1 MDDPSLTFV
10 GGGALTP
17 ESARRL
23 APGVTTRLM
32 VDRPAIRP
40 VDVGDVVEIVP
51 GARTRAGDVV
61 LCVHQDRCELGRLI
75 RPDGAT
81 AEVEIGPDGARLRI
95 AAGAVLGIATALEQ
109 GDLFFDL
116 SQGRWRAAGRMAAAL
131 PSRLG
136 GVMLALAWL
145 ERLRR
150 PFFPP
155 LFMGSEEQM
164 LARLTTAYDA
174 EAEVIGRE
182 IDLLPE
188 EQALL
193 DRYLTPGRR
202 LLDVGCGAGREALG
216 FARAGIEVVGIDV
229 APAMIALARE
239 RAGQAGLAIEFA
251 VAGPLTLPAGAGPFD
266 AIYFSPGIYSHIPG
280 KERRVRTMVRL
291 REMLAP
297 DGVIVVGPVLAPPL
311 RALSRVRLVD
321 AMRRIGRLAGVRRLA
336 EPGDHFYR
344 GHALDRAPTAYRYIH
359 RFQSSADA
367 EAELAEAGL
376 VVSERL
382 DVTSWIVRR
391 RV

>member
-23 APGVTTRLM
+23 APGVVTRLM

-40 VDVGDVVEIVP
+40 IDVGDVVEVVP
-51 GARTRAGDVV
+51 GGHGRPGDVV
-61 LCVHQDRCELGRLI
+61 LCVDQDRCELGRLI
-75 RPDGAT
+75 HPDGAT
-81 AEVEIGPDGARLRI
+81 AEIEIGPDGARRRL

-116 SQGRWRAAGRMAAAL
+116 SRGRWRAAGRLAAAL
-131 PSRLG
+131 PSGLG
-136 GVMLALAWL
+136 SVLVVLAWL
-145 ERLRR
+145 ERLRH

-155 LFMGSEEQM
+155 LFMGSQEQM

-182 IDLLPE
+182 TELLPE
-188 EQALL
+188 EQVLL
-193 DRYLTPGRR
+193 ERHLAPGRR
-202 LLDVGCGAGREALG
+202 LLDVGCGAGREAIG

-239 RAGQAGLAIEFA
+239 RAGRAELAIEFA
-251 VAGPLTLPAGAGPFD
+251 VAEPLTLPADTRPFH

-280 KERRVRTMVRL
+280 KERRVRTMARL
-291 REMLAP
+291 RDLLAP
-297 DGVIVVGPVLAPPL
+297 GGFIVVGPVLAPPL

-321 AMRRIGRLAGVRRLA
+321 ALRRVGRLAGLRRLA

-344 GHALDRAPTAYRYIH
+344 GHALDRAPIAYRYIH
-359 RFQSSADA
+359 RFRTSAEA

-376 VVSERL
+376 VVSDRL
-382 DVTSWIVRR
+382 DVTWWIVRR
-391 RV
+391 RA

>member
-23 APGVTTRLM
+23 APGVMTRLM

-40 VDVGDVVEIVP
+40 IDVGDVVEVVP
-51 GARTRAGDVV
+51 GARAQPGAVV
-61 LCVHQDRCELGRLI
+61 LCVDRDRCELGRLI

-81 AEVEIGPDGARLRI
+81 PEIEIGPNGARRRI
-95 AAGAVLGIATALEQ
+95 VAGAILGIATALEQ
-109 GDLFFDL
+109 GDLLFDL
-116 SQGRWRAAGRMAAAL
+116 SRGRWRAAGRLAAAL

-136 GVMLALAWL
+136 GVVVALAWL

-182 IDLLPE
+182 TDLLPE
-188 EQALL
+188 EHVLL
-193 DRYLTPGRR
+193 ERYLAPGWR
-202 LLDVGCGAGREALG
+202 LLDVGCGAGREAIG

-239 RAGQAGLAIEFA
+239 RAGRAGLAIEFA
-251 VAGPLTLPAGAGPFD
+251 VAEPLTLPADTRPFH

-280 KERRVRTMVRL
+280 KERRVRTMARL
-291 REMLAP
+291 RDLLAP
-297 DGVIVVGPVLAPPL
+297 GGLIVVGPVLAPPL

-321 AMRRIGRLAGVRRLA
+321 ALRRVGRLAGLGRLA

-344 GHALDRAPTAYRYIH
+344 GHALDRAPIAYRYIH
-359 RFQSSADA
+359 RFRTSADA

-376 VVSERL
+376 VVSDRL
-382 DVTSWIVRR
+382 DVTWWIVRR
-391 RV
+391 RA

>member
-1 MDDPSLTFV
+1 MDDLSLTFV

-23 APGVTTRLM
+23 APGVMTRLM

-40 VDVGDVVEIVP
+40 VDVGDVVEVVP
-51 GARTRAGDVV
+51 GARARPGDVV
-61 LCVHQDRCELGRLI
+61 LCVDRDRCELGRLI

-81 AEVEIGPDGARLRI
+81 AEIEIGPDGARCRI

-109 GDLFFDL
+109 GDLLFDL
-116 SQGRWRAAGRMAAAL
+116 SRGRWRAAGRLAAAL
-131 PSRLG
+131 PSGLG
-136 GVMLALAWL
+136 GVLVALAWL

-182 IDLLPE
+182 TDLLPE
-188 EQALL
+188 EHVLL
-193 DRYLTPGRR
+193 ERYLAPGRR
-202 LLDVGCGAGREALG
+202 LLDVGCGAGREAIG

-239 RAGQAGLAIEFA
+239 RAGRAGLAIEFA
-251 VAGPLTLPAGAGPFD
+251 VAEPLTLPANTRPFH

-280 KERRVRTMVRL
+280 KERRVRTMARL
-291 REMLAP
+291 RDLLAP
-297 DGVIVVGPVLAPPL
+297 GGLIVVGPVLAPPL

-321 AMRRIGRLAGVRRLA
+321 ALRRVGRLAGLRRLA

-344 GHALDRAPTAYRYIH
+344 GHALDRASIAYRYIH
-359 RFQSSADA
+359 RFRTSADA

-376 VVSERL
+376 VVSDRL
-382 DVTSWIVRR
+382 DVTWWIVRR
-391 RV
+391 RA

>member
-23 APGVTTRLM
+23 APGATTRLM

-40 VDVGDVVEIVP
+40 VDVGDVVEVVR
-51 GARTRAGDVV
+51 GARTRPGDVV
-61 LCVHQDRCELGRLI
+61 LCVHQGRCELGRLI

-81 AEVEIGPDGARLRI
+81 IQIEIGPDGARHGI
-95 AAGAVLGIATALEQ
+95 AAGAILGIATALEQ

-116 SQGRWRAAGRMAAAL
+116 SRGRWRAAGRVAAAL

-136 GVMLALAWL
+136 CVLVALAWL
-145 ERLRR
+145 ERVRR

-155 LFMGSEEQM
+155 LFMGSEEQI

-188 EQALL
+188 EQVLL
-193 DRYLTPGRR
+193 ERYLAPGRR
-202 LLDVGCGAGREALG
+202 LLDVGCGAGREAIG

-229 APAMIALARE
+229 APTMVELARE
-239 RAGQAGLAIEFA
+239 RATQAGLAIEFA
-251 VAGPLTLPAGAGPFD
+251 VAEPLTVPAGVRPFD

-280 KERRVRTMVRL
+280 KERRIRTMSRL
-291 REMLAP
+291 RDLLAP
-297 DGVIVVGPVLAPPL
+297 DGLIVVGPVLAPPIRL
-311 RALSRVRLVD
+311 LSRVRLVD
-321 AMRRIGRLAGVRRLA
+321 AIRRIGRLAGVRRLA

-344 GHALDRAPTAYRYIH
+344 GHAIDRAPVAYRYIH
-359 RFQSSADA
+359 RFRTSA
-367 EAELAEAGL
+367 EAEAEMAEAGL
-376 VVSERL
+376 AVSERL

-391 RV
+391 RA